1 MSFKEKISWKKV
13 KKFVFLKIMNLNAVA
28 YGDFYSGGAKY
39 KLNDYV
45 TKQIK
50 EFSSIFVYSNYHY

>member
-1 MSFKEKISWKKV
+1 MLSGEKIGVYS
-13 KKFVFLKIMNLNAVA
+13 VA

-45 TKQIK
+45 TKEIK
-50 EFSSIFVYSNYHY
+50 EFPSIFIFNNYHY